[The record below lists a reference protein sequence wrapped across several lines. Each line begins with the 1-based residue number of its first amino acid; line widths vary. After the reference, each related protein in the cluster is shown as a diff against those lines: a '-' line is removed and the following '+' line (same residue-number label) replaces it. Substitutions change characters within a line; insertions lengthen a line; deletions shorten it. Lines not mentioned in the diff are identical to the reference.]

1 VEVGKALGG
10 SFKLVKPAP
19 KTVRE
24 MTQLPKETQKNG
36 DTNKSKRT
44 NKHAKHKP
52 RLNMHTKNTL
62 GPTGLYELVLVA
74 VHMEYFRCTA

>member
-1 VEVGKALGG
+1 
-10 SFKLVKPAP
+10 
-19 KTVRE
+19 

-36 DTNKSKRT
+36 DTNKSKRA

-52 RLNMHTKNTL
+52 RLNMDTQKTL

-74 VHMEYFRCTA
+74 VHMKKTSNVQPKCQGPLQLLSPPFS